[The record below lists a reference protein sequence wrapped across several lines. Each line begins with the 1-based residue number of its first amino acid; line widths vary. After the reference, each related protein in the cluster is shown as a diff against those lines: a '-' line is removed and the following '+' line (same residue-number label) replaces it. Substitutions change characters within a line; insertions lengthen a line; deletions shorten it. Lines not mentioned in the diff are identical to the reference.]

1 MASELIKESF
11 IDLKFGACGYKKEIR
26 DAAKKWNANFIREV
40 PGSEIFT
47 SCSIK
52 NIFRYRKVRSL
63 KYNCNN
69 YLLNVFLGQEIWK
82 KKTS

>member
-1 MASELIKESF
+1 MASELRKESL
-11 IDLKFGACGYKKEIR
+11 IDLKFGVCGDKKDMR
-26 DAAKKWNANFIREV
+26 DAAKNRNANFIRV
-40 PGSEIFT
+40 IPKRQIFT

-52 NIFRYRKVRSL
+52 NKFRYSKVRSL

-69 YLLNVFLGQEIWK
+69 YLLNVFIGQEIWK